1 MPPTNPFDSLIA
13 DLTAGLD
20 LLAEQRGQPSAS
32 FAKAWGHPVTDLA
45 QEAAETRRSIT
56 DSRRRAAHS
65 RAMAAEVEALRK
77 RVAGTSIATAGVL
90 AAARRDRLRT
100 GMKSVMAK
108 ALALFAAGEVTGA
121 QVRLLEAA
129 SNRVGQV
136 LGL

>member
-56 DSRRRAAHS
+56 DSRRRTAAT
-65 RAMAAEVEALRK
+65 RRLVADIDAMRT
-77 RVAGTSIATAGVL
+77 RVAATSVATRDVL

-100 GMKSVMAK
+100 GLRATLAK
-108 ALALFAAGEVTGA
+108 AMSLFSEGQITGEQVRVIEARTLRIGQALAL
-121 QVRLLEAA
+121 
-129 SNRVGQV
+129 
-136 LGL
+136 

>member
-1 MPPTNPFDSLIA
+1 MPANSFDRLIS
-13 DLTAGLD
+13 DLSAGLD

-45 QEAAETRRSIT
+45 QEAAETRRSIA

-65 RAMAAEVEALRK
+65 RAMAAEIEALRK

-108 ALALFAAGEVTGA
+108 AMALFAAGEISGD
-121 QVRLLEAA
+121 QVRVIEAR
-129 SNRVGQV
+129 SLRIGQA
-136 LGL
+136 LSL

>member
-56 DSRRRAAHS
+56 DSRRRTAAT
-65 RAMAAEVEALRK
+65 RRLVADIEAMRT
-77 RVAGTSIATAGVL
+77 RVAATSVATRDVL

-100 GMKSVMAK
+100 GMKSVMSK
-108 ALALFAAGEVTGA
+108 AMALFAAGEISGD
-121 QVRLLEAA
+121 QVRVIEAR
-129 SNRVGQV
+129 SLRIGQA
-136 LGL
+136 LSL

>member
-56 DSRRRAAHS
+56 DSRRRTAAT
-65 RAMAAEVEALRK
+65 RRLAADVDALRR
-77 RVAGTSIATAGVL
+77 RVAGTTVATTEVL

-100 GMKSVMAK
+100 GLRATLAK
-108 ALALFAAGEVTGA
+108 AMSLFSEGQITGD
-121 QVRLLEAA
+121 QVRVIEARTLRIGGA
-129 SNRVGQV
+129 LS
-136 LGL
+136 L